1 MSETEEDIHNAWLI
15 YKSQEKEK
23 EIEQIIEKQNLKD
36 EETKKLVD
44 KLFRIGQFDVS
55 EIELS
60 KIFPTMSRFDRKRQE
75 KKNNVRDI
83 LRNFFRKYFD

>member
-60 KIFPTMSRFDRKRQE
+60 KILPTMSRFDRKRQE

-83 LRNFFRKYFD
+83 LRNFFKKYFD

>member
-60 KIFPTMSRFDRKRQE
+60 NIFPTMSRFDRKRQE

>member
-60 KIFPTMSRFDRKRQE
+60 KILPTMSRFDRKRQD

>member
-1 MSETEEDIHNAWLI
+1 MPETEEDIHNAWLI

-36 EETKKLVD
+36 KETKKLVD

-60 KIFPTMSRFDRKRQE
+60 KILPTMSRFDRKRQE

-83 LRNFFRKYFD
+83 LRNFFKKYFD

>member
-60 KIFPTMSRFDRKRQE
+60 KILPTMSRFDRKRQE